1 MKYILTIS
9 LFTIL
14 FSCKTDV
21 KQEGGKE
28 KDLKTEV
35 KREIKKES
43 TPVKVAYL
51 KSLLSQADTL
61 TSDQAQG
68 NDQNFKINGGN
79 LIINELIAKQ
89 LEDIMQ
95 QPDIANYNLDS
106 LLGHEY
112 LNISISEDKRLGI
125 FSWYDN
131 NGGTWSIYDNVIY
144 YKTST
149 NIFRTHKDL
158 TLESNPNSYY
168 PSSAKCKK
176 IYKLKSTN
184 NKDLYLCLWSSSG
197 CSTCCAQIATVI
209 EINADGINF
218 EYPAFINSN
227 PDLLSSLTIDSRC
240 GDIEKFEFNAKTLTL
255 SYRYL
260 VDDNTPLNDS
270 EYPVGKPISGRFKW
284 NGEKFIEE
292 VEK

>member
-1 MKYILTIS
+1 MKYILTFS

-21 KQEGGKE
+21 KQEGVKE

-43 TPVKVAYL
+43 TSIKVAYL

-68 NDQNFKINGGN
+68 IDQNFKINGQN
-79 LIINELIAKQ
+79 LGINALIAQQ

-95 QPDIANYNLDS
+95 QPDIANYDLDS
-106 LLGHEY
+106 LLRHEY
-112 LNISISEDKRLGI
+112 LNITISEDKRLGI

-131 NGGTWSIYDNVIY
+131 NGGTWSIYDNVIF
-144 YKTST
+144 YKTAA
-149 NIFRTHKDL
+149 NDFKTHKDL
-158 TLESNPNSYY
+158 TLENNPNSYY

-184 NKDLYLCLWSSSG
+184 NKDLYLCIWSSSG
-197 CSTCCAQIATVI
+197 CSTCCAQIASVI
-209 EINADGINF
+209 EITDNSILF
-218 EYPAFINSN
+218 EYPAFTNSN
-227 PDLLSSLTIDSRC
+227 LEKVSDITIDSRC
-240 GDIEKFEFNAKTLTL
+240 GDIEKFEFNPSSEII

-270 EYPVGKPISGRFKW
+270 KYPVGKVISGKYKW
-284 NGEKFIEE
+284 NGVKFVEE
-292 VEK
+292 VVK

>member
-1 MKYILTIS
+1 MKVTLPLFFLTI
-9 LFTIL
+9 LI
-14 FSCKTDV
+14 SC
-21 KQEGGKE
+21 Q
-28 KDLKTEV
+28 TEV
-35 KREIKKES
+35 QPETKKVIKKEVKPEVKKES

-51 KSLLSQADTL
+51 KELLSQADTL
-61 TSDQAQG
+61 TPEQTDG
-68 NDQNFKINGGN
+68 LDPNFKINGSNVG
-79 LIINELIAKQ
+79 INELIAKQ

-95 QPDIANYNLDS
+95 QPDIANYDLDS
-106 LLGHEY
+106 LLKHEY
-112 LNISISEDKRLGI
+112 LNITISEDKRLGI
-125 FSWYDN
+125 YSWYAN
-131 NGGTWSIYDNVIY
+131 NGGTWSMYDNVIS

-149 NIFRTHKDL
+149 NSFKTHKDL
-158 TLESNPNSYY
+158 TVESNPNSYY

-209 EINADGINF
+209 EIKTDGINF
-218 EYPAFINSN
+218 AYPAFINSN

-270 EYPVGKPISGRFKW
+270 EYPVGKAISGRFKW

-292 VEK
+292 ANN